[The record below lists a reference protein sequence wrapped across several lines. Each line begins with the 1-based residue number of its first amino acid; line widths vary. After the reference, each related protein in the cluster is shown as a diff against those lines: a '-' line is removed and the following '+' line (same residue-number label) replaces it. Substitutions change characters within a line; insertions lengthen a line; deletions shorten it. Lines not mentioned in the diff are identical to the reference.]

1 MRPLFSR
8 TVLTQMLISSSLG
21 DWRSTHEDSA
31 SDGIPWPA
39 ITKLAPSKLTRTASN
54 LMAEWERSLSQ
65 SPERKHEG
73 TCSSPID
80 KDHKND

>member
-1 MRPLFSR
+1 MQSWAVP
-8 TVLTQMLISSSLG
+8 TKMLILSSLG
-21 DWRSTHEDSA
+21 DWRATHDANVSDPNG

-65 SPERKHEG
+65 SPEGRHER
-73 TCSSPID
+73 SPSLD